1 MEINNNLPPADQPD
15 WDGPYNWEWFKYHHL
30 GTLNTHADAIKT
42 QYEQLPTGETYPPSE
57 VAKLLYHLNE
67 LIKLH
72 NWLPSSAGGQ
82 GAMNGIIKKRDAL
95 QQAVLQNDQAGL
107 SWWAAQEIYINVFDV
122 QNYMNDMCED

>member
-30 GTLNTHADAIKT
+30 DTLNTHADAIKA
-42 QYEQLPTGETYPPSE
+42 QFEQLPKGQAYPPDE
-57 VAKLLYHLNE
+57 IAKLLAHLDE

-72 NWLPSSAGGQ
+72 NWLPSSSGGQ
-82 GAMNGIIKKRDAL
+82 GGMNEVIKKRNALAQAL
-95 QQAVLQNDQAGL
+95 QQNDGEGM
-107 SWWAAQEIYINVFDV
+107 SWWVVQEIDITVFDV